1 MNELSRLKPAEGAHR
16 TGKRLGRGQGSG
28 KGKTAGRGQKGQK
41 ARAASKKPFGFEGGQ
56 MPLQRRL
63 PKRGFT
69 PRTRNR
75 YAIVNVADLDFFE
88 EGTEVTPELLHA
100 EGFIRSAT
108 DRVKILGDGDLEVK
122 LVVKAHKFS
131 AGAADKI
138 AGKGGSTEV
147 IGG

>member
-1 MNELSRLKPAEGAHR
+1 MNELSRLKPAEGAHKK
-16 TGKRLGRGQGSG
+16 GKRLGRGQGSG

-69 PRTRNR
+69 PRTRNLF
-75 YAIVNVADLDFFE
+75 AIVNVADLNYFE
-88 EGTEVTPELLHA
+88 DGTDVTPDVLHA
-100 EGFIRSAT
+100 EGFIRKPS
-108 DRVKILGDGDLEVK
+108 DRVKILGDGDLDVK
-122 LVVKAHKFS
+122 INVKAHKFS
-131 AGAADKI
+131 AGASAKIADK
-138 AGKGGSTEV
+138 GGTAEV